1 MGALALDPTNANYW
15 ATLGVVGQERALQQH
30 ALIRALQ
37 INPKL
42 SAAWVN
48 LGQVSTSMNV
58 RHTLEGTAPDVVP
71 AARGAT
77 RRRGSRRKLHYQH
90 LISQCEEILESIASW
105 ITVLVEVLKG

>member
-1 MGALALDPTNANYW
+1 MGALALDPTNANHW

-48 LGQVSTSMNV
+48 LGQVSTSANM
-58 RHTLEGTAPDVVP
+58 RHTLEKWAPDVAHASDKEVEEGFKMGHSISVP
-71 AARGAT
+71 GQLNGRIP
-77 RRRGSRRKLHYQH
+77 RKPRKLDT
-90 LISQCEEILESIASW
+90 CP
-105 ITVLVEVLKG
+105 LKPT